1 MEPHYYNITLSD
13 GKSITISSLS
23 PLSYEEIQE
32 IKRDK
37 EENIKKTGGAIKV
50 TGRVAGETA
59 GGIVSGTSDILTFGE
74 SMDALIGGWIL
85 ETLGFEGA
93 AKRSRESQRKA
104 AREVWGE
111 GGLGGVGTGITEAS
125 RALAPD
131 SAIGDIGGFLGGTGG
146 RMVPMV
152 LGAWATG
159 GGSALGMGASAFGW
173 AGGQQAGSAIKQYEE
188 IEMDRLREQLPDAPE
203 SELYSIA
210 AGRAVG
216 PALVSGA
223 KTGVITAIGGAVAGR
238 LGLVAETNLRV
249 GPQYAARIAEASK
262 QSILRRAG
270 MAAAVEGVE
279 EGVDEFV
286 DAYFTER
293 RYRPELWEGHR
304 EAFKRIMKGVGAG
317 AFFGGVI
324 GGAGAYG
331 QKKRTAR
338 ELEEMKAAVARAIAP
353 RFESAWMK
361 KLGEEGWIDPEIAKI
376 DREQIL
382 GKWTLRELNEYQ
394 ELGRLK
400 AVLNKDIGDAYV
412 RNLTDPN
419 TELSKGEQ
427 ELLRTVGRES
437 EILLA
442 DIESGKRK
450 VYDADTQKVLDEAG
464 AKTVEELYDMSTKG
478 LLPKQ
483 KQFLDKALIEMGTVE
498 APPEIA
504 VPTGAETLGIAPTSP
519 VGIST
524 PLVSEEVEQGEFLV
538 REGGADRSY
547 GGAAEE
553 FVPRVRESRQ
563 IPQTTPTQEDL
574 PAGWEPP
581 AGIVKAQYDPEIQ
594 SIEGEI
600 SAEEQAE
607 VEAKMEADA
616 LAKEAK
622 PEKFGP
628 KGIVVKDLKKAQ
640 QAFGVDAP
648 TGLPPT
654 HEDVAR
660 GGPDVSVPDPE
671 DKSPAWEPEGPIKPP
686 RAVRRIK
693 KKIAKGKDLLSKEEI
708 GRLKK
713 WEKELEKKQAERSRH
728 QAKRKAK
735 GIKYLSSGG
744 LSNEQA
750 IDAGIAA
757 ALVALRAG
765 QSVSDSVQAGV
776 DAANAVGFRKGG
788 VTAEETEEEILSGM
802 KDSVAAITAGKTV
815 TPSKQELTKINK
827 ALEVFKKSGH
837 ATAPQPVAGVIPAE
851 QSKDALDVA
860 LKVFKKKG
868 SIPEALDA
876 AYASLDGTSV
886 SRGSF
891 DSGMVQ
897 KMITAVDEMAAGNT
911 IEGASEA
918 AVATDTS
925 VMPNEIKDQVRL
937 RAEEMDKGIS
947 LLPETSFV
955 GKLFNMPQWFWNQ
968 MVGRQED
975 TLEYYG
981 FNALAVRWNKME
993 IDSKKLAGKFASMV
1007 FDRKGGYNEAKDIM
1021 HLWTTIKSSE
1031 LEGVEAEVDDY
1042 WRARHIF
1049 QQKKG
1054 PEPSIDTLSPVA
1066 RNIVEGVGEAY
1077 AAMGDHARDKTR
1089 VYVVDSKGNVS
1100 LGEFKLGK
1108 EGFPMMMKAEYR
1120 TVLEN
1125 LHAKSK
1131 TTPTVEFLID
1141 RIGRTVKGV
1150 KDIRTLLEWRD
1161 RHSVKGYGANR
1172 DGTEATSQLM
1182 SQLEKARENPLDADL
1197 LDFSLDGFLGYINNW
1212 SQRIAEIEAFGQGID
1227 PAMDGK
1233 DAFQVVIELVHKK
1246 HKKSLNSTEINTL
1259 KRARAA
1265 AYRDVGGWIGKTGE
1279 KVAAGLESF
1288 ASFTMLTGL
1297 ASAIRNGT
1305 GALQNVAGAYYAGNT
1320 SAALRALGRLAG
1332 RGANSVSGK
1341 LLGRDLITL
1350 QDAAIDAA
1358 KLRSWGVLQ
1367 QDLTHLMTG
1376 YEATATEAEGKGR
1389 KITAAEEIEK
1399 IKLGELSIIDVAL
1412 RRIRRLQGIGLSVT
1426 GFKGTE
1432 FVVRY
1437 DSALTAHALITDAI
1451 DAKKDKSNPQL
1462 LEEFRS
1468 FAGGMKGFSD
1478 AKIDRLLN
1486 GDDTA
1491 TVDFI
1496 VRFVTDTQGGYT
1508 PNQLPFWLTTP
1519 MGRFMGKFMPYG
1531 IMMNQLHAKNIRRR
1545 FRESVKKAGGDPD
1558 NMTDAVTKAKFK
1570 DLKAYGIGSLLS
1582 VKDLMAMAA
1591 LFGAGGEAFW
1601 QLMASLFGMNR
1612 DVPTWHEIASG
1623 DAPLPKR
1630 MWDMAGRWY
1639 ENIQYTGT
1647 LGAVME
1653 AGQQGMAFF
1662 GIESKRQKDLLEPA
1676 GIAVAKN
1683 AINYIQDAQ
1692 SQEKYLD
1699 AELMEKYFEK
1709 QFSLWRYG
1717 KRAAY
1722 RLANAVELDWDRAR
1736 RHELQQDYYAL
1747 KNAADR
1753 YADYKGMDTDSMFSG
1768 GGRFLPSPYKR
1779 FYTDIHDELYLGNT
1793 IGARD
1798 AALKVASLMGE
1809 DRDKSWSRVSSSI
1822 VSSQPLKVGG
1832 YTNTDI
1838 QNDFLRWAKRNLS
1851 YDDYASIVN
1860 LQQTYE
1866 GTARAAG
1873 LISGGNPRVVRNM
1886 KMDMNHRAPKGRK
1899 RKPPNRMEEI
1909 LRGR

>member
-1 MEPHYYNITLSD
+1 MEPFYYNLTLSD
-13 GKSITISSLS
+13 GTSITVASPT
-23 PLSYEEIQE
+23 PLSYEEVQR
-32 IKRDK
+32 IKKDK
-37 EENIKKTGGAIKV
+37 EENIKKTGGPIKV
-50 TGRVAGETA
+50 TGRVAGETV
-59 GGIVSGTSDILTFGE
+59 GGVVSGTSDILAGGE
-74 SMDALIGGWIL
+74 SLDALVGGWIL
-85 ETLGFEGA
+85 ETLGFRDA
-93 AKRSRESQRKA
+93 AKWSRESQQRA

-131 SAIGDIGGFLGGTGG
+131 STIGDIGGFLGGTGG
-146 RMVPMV
+146 RMVPLI
-152 LGAWATG
+152 LGTWATG
-159 GGSALGMGASAFGW
+159 GGTALGMGASAFGW
-173 AGGQQAGSAIKQYEE
+173 AGTQQTGAAMKQYEE
-188 IEMDRLREQLPDAPE
+188 IEMDRLRKELPDSPE
-203 SELYSIA
+203 SELYAIA
-210 AGRAVG
+210 AGRAIG

-238 LGLVAETNLRV
+238 LGLFAETNLRV

-262 QSILRRAG
+262 QGILRRAG

-293 RYRPELWEGHR
+293 RYKPELWEGHG

-317 AFFGGVI
+317 AFFGGII

-338 ELEEMKAAVARAIAP
+338 ELEEMKAEVARAIAP
-353 RFESAWMK
+353 KFEAAWMK
-361 KLGEEGWIDPEIAKI
+361 KLDEGKWIDPEIAKI
-376 DREQIL
+376 DREQIR

-427 ELLRTVGRES
+427 ELLRKVGREA

-442 DIESGKRK
+442 DIDAGKKK

-498 APPEIA
+498 APPEIEVA
-504 VPTGAETLGIAPTSP
+504 TGAETLGIAPTSP

-524 PLVSEEVEQGEFLV
+524 PPVSEEVERGDFLV
-538 REGGADRSY
+538 REGGAELSY
-547 GGAAEE
+547 GGAAQP
-553 FVPRVRESRQ
+553 FLPRVRESRQ
-563 IPQTTPTQEDL
+563 IPQVTPT
-574 PAGWEPP
+574 P
-581 AGIVKAQYDPEIQ
+581 
-594 SIEGEI
+594 EGEVAVPYI
-600 SAEEQAE
+600 PEVPMLEGEVSAEEQAAAVAE
-607 VEAKMEADA
+607 MEAA
-616 LAKEAK
+616 AIAKGDK
-622 PEKFGP
+622 PERFGP
-628 KGIVVKDLKKAQ
+628 KGIVVKDLQKAQ

-648 TGLPPT
+648 PAVETGPT
-654 HEDVAR
+654 KVADA
-660 GGPDVSVPDPE
+660 GPDVSIRDPE
-671 DKSPAWEPEGPIKPP
+671 DVSSAWEPEGTIEPP

-693 KKIAKGKDLLSKEEI
+693 KRIAKGKDLLSKEEK
-708 GRLKK
+708 GKLRK
-713 WEKELEKKQAERSRH
+713 WEKKLEKIQAERARH
-728 QAKRKAK
+728 KAKREAK
-735 GIKYLSSGG
+735 GIRYMRSGG
-744 LSNEQA
+744 LSDEQA

-757 ALVALRAG
+757 ALVALKAG
-765 QSVSDSVQAGV
+765 QSVSDSVKAGV
-776 DAANAVGFRKGG
+776 AAANAVGFRNSG
-788 VTAEETEEEILSGM
+788 VTSEETEDRILSGM
-802 KDSVAAITAGKTV
+802 KDSVAAVTAGETV
-815 TPSKQELTKINK
+815 TPSKLELGKISE
-827 ALEVFKKSGH
+827 ALEAFKKSGH
-837 ATAPQPVAGVIPAE
+837 ATAPQPVSGVIPAE

-886 SRGSF
+886 SRGAF

-897 KMITAVDEMAAGNT
+897 KMITAVDEMNAGNT
-911 IEGASEA
+911 IEGASAA

-925 VMPNEIKDQVRL
+925 VMPNEIKNQIRL
-937 RAEEMDKGIS
+937 RAEDEDKGIS
-947 LLPETSFV
+947 LLPDTSFV
-955 GKLFNMPQWFWNQ
+955 GKLFNMPQWLWNQ

-993 IDSKKLAGKFASMV
+993 VDSKKLAGRFASMV

-1054 PEPSIDTLSPVA
+1054 PEPPLETLSPVA
-1066 RNIVEGVGEAY
+1066 KNIVEGVGEAY
-1077 AAMGDHARDKTR
+1077 DAMGAHARDETR
-1089 VYVVDSKGNVS
+1089 VYVVDSKGNVK
-1100 LGEFKLGK
+1100 LGDFKLGK
-1108 EGFPMMMKAEYR
+1108 EGFPMVMKAEYR

-1125 LHAKSK
+1125 LHKKSK
-1131 TTPTVEFLID
+1131 ATPTIEFLID
-1141 RIGRTVKGV
+1141 RVGRTVKGV
-1150 KDIRTLLEWRD
+1150 KDVETLVEWRD
-1161 RHSVKGYGANR
+1161 RHKVRGYGSNR
-1172 DGTEATSQLM
+1172 DGTETTSQLM
-1182 SQLEKARENPLDADL
+1182 SQLEKKRENPLDADL
-1197 LDFSLDGFLGYINNW
+1197 LDFSLDAFLGYINNW

-1233 DAFQVVIELVHKK
+1233 DAFEVVIEIVHKRYGK
-1246 HKKSLNSTEINTL
+1246 PLRSTEINAL

-1265 AYRDVGGWIGKTGE
+1265 AYRDVGGWIGQTGE

-1288 ASFTMLTGL
+1288 ASATMLTGV

-1332 RGANSVSGK
+1332 RGANAVSGK
-1341 LLGRDLITL
+1341 LLGTDLIVL

-1376 YEATATEAEGKGR
+1376 YEATATEAEGKGK
-1389 KITAAEEIEK
+1389 KITAKEEIEK
-1399 IKLGELSIIDVAL
+1399 IRLGELSIIDVAL
-1412 RRIRRLQGIGLSVT
+1412 RRIRKIQGIGLSIT

-1432 FVVRY
+1432 FTVRY
-1437 DSALTAHALITDAI
+1437 DSALTARVLVADAI
-1451 DAKKDKSNPQL
+1451 DAKRDKSNPQL

-1468 FAGGMKGFSD
+1468 FAGGMKGFDD
-1478 AKIDRLLN
+1478 AKINRLLK
-1486 GDDTA
+1486 GDDA
-1491 TVDFI
+1491 AMVDFV

-1545 FRESVKKAGGDPD
+1545 FRKSVKKAGGDPD
-1558 NMTDAVTKAKFK
+1558 NMSDAVTKAKFK

-1591 LFGAGGEAFW
+1591 LFGGGGEAFW
-1601 QLMASLFGMNR
+1601 QFMASLFGMNR

-1623 DAPLPKR
+1623 DDPLPKR
-1630 MWDMAGRWY
+1630 MWDLAGRWY

-1647 LGAVME
+1647 MGAVME
-1653 AGQQGMAFF
+1653 AGEQGLAVF
-1662 GIESKRQKDLLEPA
+1662 GHESKRQKDLLEPA
-1676 GIAVAKN
+1676 GLAIAWN
-1683 AINYIQDAQ
+1683 AYHYMQDAQ
-1692 SQEKYLD
+1692 SQEEYLD

-1717 KRAAY
+1717 KRATY
-1722 RLANAVELDWDRAR
+1722 RVSNAVELDWDRAR
-1736 RHELQQDYYAL
+1736 RHKLRQDYYAL

-1753 YADYKGMDTDSMFSG
+1753 YADHKGMDTDSMFSG

-1793 IGARD
+1793 IGARE
-1798 AALKVASLMGE
+1798 AALKVASLMGD
-1809 DRDKSWSRVSSSI
+1809 DRDKSWSRVSSSV

-1838 QNDFLRWAKRNLS
+1838 QNDFLKWAKRNLS

-1873 LISGGNPRVVRNM
+1873 LISGGNARVMRGM
-1886 KMDMNHRAPKGRK
+1886 KIDMNKRTPKSRK
-1899 RKPPNRMEEI
+1899 KKPPDRIEEI
-1909 LRGR
+1909 LRGY